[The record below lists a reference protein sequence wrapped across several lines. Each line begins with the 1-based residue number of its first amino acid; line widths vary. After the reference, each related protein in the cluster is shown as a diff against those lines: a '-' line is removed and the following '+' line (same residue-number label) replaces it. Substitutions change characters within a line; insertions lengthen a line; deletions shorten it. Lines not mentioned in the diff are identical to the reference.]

1 MEQYKYDKNELKE
14 NLSIEQVFELVAE
27 LGGEPQMQ
35 PGSFFT
41 ARTICHNITGEGSHK
56 LYYYDNT
63 KLFKCYT
70 DCGTSFDIFELVHKV
85 KNINGHRIS
94 YYTREGLV
102 TREWQL
108 PDAIEFVAVY
118 FGYSA
123 KTFEF
128 EVEQGKLPDW
138 DVFNVYEKI
147 SLAYEQQ
154 EKIVELKIYEDEIL
168 KHLPKP
174 RIKPWLD
181 EGILKEVMDARGIA
195 YDPKNHGI
203 IIPHYNPDNQLVGIR
218 IRTLVKEN
226 EVYGK
231 YRPAILNGQMYN
243 HPLGFNLYNLNNSKD
258 NIKIM
263 KKAIVFEGEK
273 SPLLY
278 ASYFGLDNDITCASC
293 GSALISYQVKL
304 LLEAG
309 AEEIIIA
316 YDKQFKKIG
325 DEEWQK
331 WTKNLTNIHTKY
343 GAYAQIS
350 YMFDKE
356 DLLGYKD
363 SPIDRGPDIFMKLF
377 KERVTL

>member
-1 MEQYKYDKNELKE
+1 
-14 NLSIEQVFELVAE
+14 
-27 LGGEPQMQ
+27 
-35 PGSFFT
+35 
-41 ARTICHNITGEGSHK
+41 
-56 LYYYDNT
+56 
-63 KLFKCYT
+63 
-70 DCGTSFDIFELVHKV
+70 
-85 KNINGHRIS
+85 
-94 YYTREGLV
+94 
-102 TREWQL
+102 
-108 PDAIEFVAVY
+108 
-118 FGYSA
+118 
-123 KTFEF
+123 
-128 EVEQGKLPDW
+128 
-138 DVFNVYEKI
+138 
-147 SLAYEQQ
+147 
-154 EKIVELKIYEDEIL
+154 
-168 KHLPKP
+168 
-174 RIKPWLD
+174 
-181 EGILKEVMDARGIA
+181 
-195 YDPKNHGI
+195 
-203 IIPHYNPDNQLVGIR
+203 
-218 IRTLVKEN
+218 
-226 EVYGK
+226 
-231 YRPAILNGQMYN
+231 
-243 HPLGFNLYNLNNSKD
+243 
-258 NIKIM
+258 M